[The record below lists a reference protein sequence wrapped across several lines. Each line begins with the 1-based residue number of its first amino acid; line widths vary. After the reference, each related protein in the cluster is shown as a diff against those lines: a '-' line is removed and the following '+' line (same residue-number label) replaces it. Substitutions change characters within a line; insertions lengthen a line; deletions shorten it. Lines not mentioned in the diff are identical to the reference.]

1 MNVKSTPTAVVEEA
15 KLLDE
20 YLRVVNSGDIY
31 NEQLPKM
38 RDRLEQVFGI
48 NYQKLMIADMMINK
62 FKALRK

>member
-1 MNVKSTPTAVVEEA
+1 
-15 KLLDE
+15 
-20 YLRVVNSGDIY
+20 
-31 NEQLPKM
+31 M